1 MPTINESYQT
11 STSNISPTHQN
22 YHPPRSSSFT
32 SYQEL
37 LISNLANKMHP
48 TQTIQQ
54 QSIKEDLTQSL
65 YLDTSFDDINS
76 YYSNNTNMT
85 KSISESI
92 TNLSYMNGSAMS
104 GSTLTLNVSDPTT
117 KSIKRDQANQPKFQ
131 THTLKMLGVDV
142 QINEALLLGKRTWD
156 EHYEYLIEIRLQDEY
171 WFVLRRYSKIRQL
184 HDQMSLLYPSLS
196 RLVFPMRL
204 IFNSSD
210 KQIIER
216 QIQLEHYLKC
226 FLEILINDS
235 SSPLYVPL
243 NEVSLLLNN
252 SASMNS
258 LCSSNSNQTSPSSPS
273 NHSTILYN
281 STINSNINNNYNNN
295 NIISK
300 SKLCS
305 FCPFFEQNHTDLSY
319 LNKFKLINTSFNC

>member
-11 STSNISPTHQN
+11 SNISPTHQFH
-22 YHPPRSSSFT
+22 HPPRSSSFT

-37 LISNLANKMHP
+37 LISNLANKIQP
-48 TQTIQQ
+48 PPLQQ
-54 QSIKEDLTQSL
+54 QTIKEDMTQSL
-65 YLDTSFDDINS
+65 YLDDTTFDDINT
-76 YYSNNTNMT
+76 YYSTNTNMT
-85 KSISESI
+85 KSFSGSIS
-92 TNLSYMNGSAMS
+92 NLSYMNGTSSMS
-104 GSTLTLNVSDPTT
+104 GSTLTLNISDPTT
-117 KSIKRDQANQPKFQ
+117 KSIKRDQTNQAKFQ
-131 THTLKMLGVDV
+131 THTLKMLGIDV

-156 EHYEYLIEIRLQDEY
+156 EHYEYLIEIKLQDEY

-196 RLVFPMRL
+196 RIVFPMRL

-216 QIQLEHYLKC
+216 QVQLEHYLKC

-243 NEVSLLLNN
+243 NETSLLLNN

-281 STINSNINNNYNNN
+281 NTINLNINNNFIN
-295 NIISK
+295 K

-305 FCPFFEQNHTDLSY
+305 FCPFFEQNQTDLSY
-319 LNKFKLINTSFNC
+319 LNKFKLINTNLNC

>member
-1 MPTINESYQT
+1 MPTINESYQN
-11 STSNISPTHQN
+11 SNTSPTHQIHQN
-22 YHPPRSSSFT
+22 NNHYHPPRSSSFT

-37 LISNLANKMHP
+37 LMSNLSNKIQP
-48 TQTIQQ
+48 PPPLQQQTIR
-54 QSIKEDLTQSL
+54 EDMTQSL
-65 YLDTSFDDINS
+65 YLDTSFDDINT

-85 KSISESI
+85 KSISGSI
-92 TNLSYMNGSAMS
+92 SNLSYLNGPSSIS
-104 GSTLTLNVSDPTT
+104 GSTLTLNISADPTT
-117 KSIKRDQANQPKFQ
+117 KSIKRDHTNQPKFQ
-131 THTLKMLGVDV
+131 THTLKMLGIDV

-235 SSPLYVPL
+235 SSPLFVPL
-243 NEVSLLLNN
+243 NEISMLLNN
-252 SASMNS
+252 SESMNS

-281 STINSNINNNYNNN
+281 STIMNSN
-295 NIISK
+295 
-300 SKLCS
+300 
-305 FCPFFEQNHTDLSY
+305 
-319 LNKFKLINTSFNC
+319 LNRF